1 MPTKMKYS
9 NLLNKD
15 GKHKYW
21 GMYKAVKRFSL
32 DRRIREE
39 LTFEQFCRD
48 LSKNF
53 KLSDLNENII
63 KK

>member
-1 MPTKMKYS
+1 MKYS

-21 GMYKAVKRFSL
+21 GMYKSIKRSPVVKNTIFKN
-32 DRRIREE
+32 

-48 LSKNF
+48 FSKNF
-53 KLSDLNENII
+53 KLSELNQNII
-63 KK
+63 KQ